1 MLKNILKPL
10 LIGSAALFS
19 IALSAQVKYSNEFL
33 TIGAGARAHGM
44 SNAMISHIGDVSAG
58 YWNPAGLTQINTPF
72 QVSAMH
78 AEWFAG
84 IAKYDY
90 ISFAKQLKGENNA
103 AFGLSV
109 IRLGIDNIPNTL
121 NLVEPDGTINYN
133 NISTFSAA
141 DYAILVSYARDVK
154 LKDKT
159 LSLGGNAKVIRR
171 VIGTFGNAWGF
182 GIDLGAQYR
191 TGNWFF
197 GLMGRDITTTFNAW
211 SFTLKES
218 EKDVFLA
225 TDNEI
230 PKSSIEITLPRF
242 ILGAAHKF
250 EFKNNYS
257 LLAAIDFDMTT
268 DGQRNVLIS
277 SKTFNIDPHL
287 GLEGA
292 FRDIIFLRGGIGNF
306 QRALDDFNG
315 QKKIL
320 TFQPNFGV
328 GLKLGSLRIDYSLT
342 DIGNVSQVLYSHI
355 FSLTLDLKNKKKNGD

>member
-121 NLVEPDGTINYN
+121 NLVE
-133 NISTFSAA
+133 
-141 DYAILVSYARDVK
+141 
-154 LKDKT
+154 
-159 LSLGGNAKVIRR
+159 
-171 VIGTFGNAWGF
+171 
-182 GIDLGAQYR
+182 
-191 TGNWFF
+191 
-197 GLMGRDITTTFNAW
+197 
-211 SFTLKES
+211 
-218 EKDVFLA
+218 
-225 TDNEI
+225 
-230 PKSSIEITLPRF
+230 
-242 ILGAAHKF
+242 
-250 EFKNNYS
+250 
-257 LLAAIDFDMTT
+257 
-268 DGQRNVLIS
+268 
-277 SKTFNIDPHL
+277 
-287 GLEGA
+287 
-292 FRDIIFLRGGIGNF
+292 
-306 QRALDDFNG
+306 
-315 QKKIL
+315 
-320 TFQPNFGV
+320 
-328 GLKLGSLRIDYSLT
+328 
-342 DIGNVSQVLYSHI
+342 
-355 FSLTLDLKNKKKNGD
+355 